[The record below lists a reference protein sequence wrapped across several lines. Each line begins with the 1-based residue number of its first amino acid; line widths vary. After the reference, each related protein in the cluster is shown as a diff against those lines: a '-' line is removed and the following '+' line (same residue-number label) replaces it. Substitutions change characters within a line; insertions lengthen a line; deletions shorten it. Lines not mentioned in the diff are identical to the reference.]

1 MAVPKKRLERIKQ
14 LEAKA
19 DAKYKR
25 IKKRYGYEFSIDK
38 RIASEMSAKQAREY
52 EKYLEEYTSRRT
64 NRFVNLGN
72 VYVPASDVRQLK
84 ENMKRLN
91 KLRREEF
98 AKIKDKPIVTQGKE
112 RPTTVAEYAATMAP
126 TRENPFYNYLYDE
139 TFNPETIET
148 REQFERLSERVE
160 RQSTPEYQAWRK
172 NIMYQNFIDSLNY
185 LADMVD
191 EDISD
196 ILEYFGGMSFED
208 FYMVYMRNQDLNQIF
223 INTKENW
230 VDVQRKIDE
239 IRATLNLETA
249 NMEVAEM
256 VQGISGRIQ
265 DIDDTLKEVGR

>member
-1 MAVPKKRLERIKQ
+1 MAIPKKRLERIKQ

-38 RIASEMSAKQAREY
+38 WIASEMSAKQAREY

-126 TRENPFYNYLYDE
+126 TRENPFYNYLYEE

-208 FYMVYMRNQDLNQIF
+208 FYMIYMRNQDLNQIF

>member
-1 MAVPKKRLERIKQ
+1 MAIPKKRLERIKQ

-38 RIASEMSAKQAREY
+38 RIASEMSVKQAREY

-126 TRENPFYNYLYDE
+126 TRENPFYNYLYEE

-239 IRATLNLETA
+239 IRATLNLETS

-256 VQGISGRIQ
+256 VRDISGRIQ

>member
-1 MAVPKKRLERIKQ
+1 MAIPKKRLERIKQ

-72 VYVPASDVRQLK
+72 VSVPASDVRQLK

-126 TRENPFYNYLYDE
+126 TRESPFYNYLYEE

>member
-1 MAVPKKRLERIKQ
+1 MAVPKKRLERITQ

-72 VYVPASDVRQLK
+72 VYVPASDVRKLK

-126 TRENPFYNYLYDE
+126 TRENPFYNYLYEE

>member
-1 MAVPKKRLERIKQ
+1 MAIPKKRLERIKQ

-38 RIASEMSAKQAREY
+38 RIASEMSVKQAREY

-126 TRENPFYNYLYDE
+126 TRENPFYNYLYEE

-208 FYMVYMRNQDLNQIF
+208 FYMIYMRNQDLNQIF

>member
-1 MAVPKKRLERIKQ
+1 MAIPKKRLERIKQ

-126 TRENPFYNYLYDE
+126 TRENPFYNYLYEE

-191 EDISD
+191 EEISD

>member
-1 MAVPKKRLERIKQ
+1 MAIPKKRLERIKQ

-38 RIASEMSAKQAREY
+38 RIASEMSVKQAREY

-126 TRENPFYNYLYDE
+126 TRENPFYNYLYEE

-256 VQGISGRIQ
+256 VRDISGRIQ

>member
-1 MAVPKKRLERIKQ
+1 MAIPKKRLERIKQ

-25 IKKRYGYEFSIDK
+25 IKKRYGYEFPIDK

-112 RPTTVAEYAATMAP
+112 RSTTVAEYAATMAP
-126 TRENPFYNYLYDE
+126 TRENSFYNYLYEE
-139 TFNPETIET
+139 TFNPETVET

-256 VQGISGRIQ
+256 VQDISGRIQ

>member
-1 MAVPKKRLERIKQ
+1 MAIPKKRLERITQ

-64 NRFVNLGN
+64 HRFVNLGN

-126 TRENPFYNYLYDE
+126 TRENPFYNYLYEE

-256 VQGISGRIQ
+256 VKGISGRIQ

>member
-1 MAVPKKRLERIKQ
+1 MAIPKKRLERIKQ

-72 VYVPASDVRQLK
+72 VYVPASDVRRLK
-84 ENMKRLN
+84 ENMRRLN

-126 TRENPFYNYLYDE
+126 TRENPFYNYLYEE

-185 LADMVD
+185 LADMAD

-256 VQGISGRIQ
+256 VRDISGRIQ

>member
-1 MAVPKKRLERIKQ
+1 MAIPKKRLERIKQ

-126 TRENPFYNYLYDE
+126 TRDNPFYNYLYDE
-139 TFNPETIET
+139 TFNQETIET

>member
-1 MAVPKKRLERIKQ
+1 MAIPKKRLERIKQ

-72 VYVPASDVRQLK
+72 VYVPASDVRRLK
-84 ENMKRLN
+84 ENMRRLN

-126 TRENPFYNYLYDE
+126 TRENPFYNYLYEE

-185 LADMVD
+185 LADMAD

-256 VQGISGRIQ
+256 VRDISGRIT
-265 DIDDTLKEVGR
+265 DIDETLKIVGR

>member
-1 MAVPKKRLERIKQ
+1 MAIPKKRLERIKQ

-91 KLRREEF
+91 KRRREEF

-126 TRENPFYNYLYDE
+126 TRENPFYNYLYEE

-185 LADMVD
+185 LAEMVD

>member
-1 MAVPKKRLERIKQ
+1 MAIPKKRLERITQ

-72 VYVPASDVRQLK
+72 VYVPASDVRKLK

-126 TRENPFYNYLYDE
+126 TRENPFYNYLYEE

-172 NIMYQNFIDSLNY
+172 NIMYQNFSDSLNY

>member
-1 MAVPKKRLERIKQ
+1 MAIPKKRLERIKQ

-84 ENMKRLN
+84 ENMMRLN
-91 KLRREEF
+91 KLRRKEF

-126 TRENPFYNYLYDE
+126 TRENPFYNYLYEE

-249 NMEVAEM
+249 YMEVAEM
-256 VQGISGRIQ
+256 VQDISGRIQ
-265 DIDDTLKEVGR
+265 DIDVTLKEVGR

>member
-1 MAVPKKRLERIKQ
+1 MAIPKKRLERIKQ

-256 VQGISGRIQ
+256 VKGISGRIQ

>member
-1 MAVPKKRLERIKQ
+1 MAIPKKRLERIKQ

-38 RIASEMSAKQAREY
+38 RIVSEMSAKQAREY

-126 TRENPFYNYLYDE
+126 TRENPFYNYLYEE

-208 FYMVYMRNQDLNQIF
+208 FYMVYMCNQDLNQIF

>member
-1 MAVPKKRLERIKQ
+1 MAIPKKRLERIKQ

-84 ENMKRLN
+84 GNMKRLN
-91 KLRREEF
+91 KRRREEF

-126 TRENPFYNYLYDE
+126 TRENPFYNYLYEE
-139 TFNPETIET
+139 TFNPGTIET

>member
-1 MAVPKKRLERIKQ
+1 MAIPKKRLERIKQ

-126 TRENPFYNYLYDE
+126 TRENPFYNYLYAE
-139 TFNPETIET
+139 TFNQETIET

-196 ILEYFGGMSFED
+196 ILEYFGRMSFED

>member
-1 MAVPKKRLERIKQ
+1 MAIPKKRLERIKQ

-72 VYVPASDVRQLK
+72 VYVPASDVRQLT

-126 TRENPFYNYLYDE
+126 TRENPFYNYLYEE
-139 TFNPETIET
+139 TFNPETIES
-148 REQFERLSERVE
+148 REQFERLTERVE

>member
-1 MAVPKKRLERIKQ
+1 MAIPKKRLERIKQ

-52 EKYLEEYTSRRT
+52 EKFLEEYTSRRT

-126 TRENPFYNYLYDE
+126 TRENPFYNYLYEE

>member
-1 MAVPKKRLERIKQ
+1 MAIPKKRLERIKQ

-126 TRENPFYNYLYDE
+126 TRENPFYNYLYEE

-148 REQFERLSERVE
+148 RERFERLSERVE

>member
-1 MAVPKKRLERIKQ
+1 MAVPKKRLERITQ

-52 EKYLEEYTSRRT
+52 EKYLQEYTSRRT

-72 VYVPASDVRQLK
+72 VYVPASDVRKLK

-126 TRENPFYNYLYDE
+126 TRENPFYNYLYEE

>member
-1 MAVPKKRLERIKQ
+1 MAIPKKRLERIKQ

-126 TRENPFYNYLYDE
+126 TRENPFYNYLYEE

-160 RQSTPEYQAWRK
+160 RQSTPEYQALRK

>member
-1 MAVPKKRLERIKQ
+1 MAIPKKRLERIKQ

-84 ENMKRLN
+84 GNMKRLN
-91 KLRREEF
+91 KRRREEF

-126 TRENPFYNYLYDE
+126 TRENPFYNYLYEE

>member
-1 MAVPKKRLERIKQ
+1 MAIPKKRLERIKQ

-84 ENMKRLN
+84 GNMKRLN

-126 TRENPFYNYLYDE
+126 TRENPFYNYLYEE

-208 FYMVYMRNQDLNQIF
+208 FYMLYMRNQDLNQIF

-265 DIDDTLKEVGR
+265 DIDDSLKEVGR

>member
-1 MAVPKKRLERIKQ
+1 MAIPKKRLERIKQ

-84 ENMKRLN
+84 ENMKRLD

-126 TRENPFYNYLYDE
+126 TRENPFYNYLYEE

>member
-1 MAVPKKRLERIKQ
+1 MAIPKKRLERIKQ

-126 TRENPFYNYLYDE
+126 TRENTFYNYLYEE

-239 IRATLNLETA
+239 IRATLTLETA

>member
-1 MAVPKKRLERIKQ
+1 MAIPKKRLERIKQ

-38 RIASEMSAKQAREY
+38 RITSEMSAKQAREY

-72 VYVPASDVRQLK
+72 VYVPASDVSQLK

-126 TRENPFYNYLYDE
+126 TRENPFYNYLYEE

-208 FYMVYMRNQDLNQIF
+208 FYMIYMRNQDLNQIF

>member
-1 MAVPKKRLERIKQ
+1 MAIPKKRLERIKQ

-64 NRFVNLGN
+64 NRFVKLGN

-126 TRENPFYNYLYDE
+126 TRENPFYNYLYAE

>member
-1 MAVPKKRLERIKQ
+1 MAIPKKRLERIKQ

-126 TRENPFYNYLYDE
+126 TRENPFYNYLYEE

-148 REQFERLSERVE
+148 REQFEQLSERVE

-185 LADMVD
+185 LAEMVD

-239 IRATLNLETA
+239 IRATLNLETS

-256 VQGISGRIQ
+256 VRDISGRIQ

>member
-1 MAVPKKRLERIKQ
+1 MAIPKKRLERIKQ

-126 TRENPFYNYLYDE
+126 TRENTFYNYLYEE

-256 VQGISGRIQ
+256 VKGISGRIQ

>member
-1 MAVPKKRLERIKQ
+1 MAIPKKRLERIKQ

-126 TRENPFYNYLYDE
+126 TRENPFYNYLYEE

-185 LADMVD
+185 LAEMVD

>member
-1 MAVPKKRLERIKQ
+1 MAIPKKRLERIKQ

-126 TRENPFYNYLYDE
+126 TRENPFYNYLYEE

-208 FYMVYMRNQDLNQIF
+208 FYIVYMRNQDLNQIF

>member
-1 MAVPKKRLERIKQ
+1 MAIPKKRLERIKQ

-38 RIASEMSAKQAREY
+38 RIASEMSSKQAREY
-52 EKYLEEYTSRRT
+52 EKFLEEYTSRRT

-126 TRENPFYNYLYDE
+126 TRENTFYNYLYEE

-191 EDISD
+191 EEISD

-265 DIDDTLKEVGR
+265 DIDGTLKEVGR

>member
-1 MAVPKKRLERIKQ
+1 MAIPKKRLERITQ

-126 TRENPFYNYLYDE
+126 TRENPFYNYLYEE

-223 INTKENW
+223 INTKEKW

-256 VQGISGRIQ
+256 VNGISGRIQ

>member
-1 MAVPKKRLERIKQ
+1 MAIPKKRLERIKQ

-126 TRENPFYNYLYDE
+126 TRDNPFYNYLYEE

-256 VQGISGRIQ
+256 VQDISGRIQ

>member
-1 MAVPKKRLERIKQ
+1 MAIPKKRLERIKQ

-112 RPTTVAEYAATMAP
+112 RPTTVAEYAATMVP
-126 TRENPFYNYLYDE
+126 TRENPFYNYLYEE

-185 LADMVD
+185 LAEMVD

-239 IRATLNLETA
+239 IRATLNLETS

-256 VQGISGRIQ
+256 VRDISGRIQ

>member
-1 MAVPKKRLERIKQ
+1 MAIPKKRLERIKQ

-126 TRENPFYNYLYDE
+126 TRENPFYNYLYEE
-139 TFNPETIET
+139 TFNPETIES
-148 REQFERLSERVE
+148 REQFERLTERVE

>member
-1 MAVPKKRLERIKQ
+1 MAIPKKRLERIKQ

-126 TRENPFYNYLYDE
+126 TRENPFYNYLYEE
-139 TFNPETIET
+139 TFNTETIET

-185 LADMVD
+185 LAEMVD

-239 IRATLNLETA
+239 IRATLNLETS

-256 VQGISGRIQ
+256 VRDISGRIQ